1 MFHLPDPK
9 TIIIWILSI
18 LLIFSLSWLGY
29 SSFQSQKQ
37 QLQITAFDQGYEQ
50 AILQIIEAAPNCKP
64 ISLQN
69 QDETVEIIS
78 LDCLK

>member
-1 MFHLPDPK
+1 MFHLPDSK

-18 LLIFSLSWLGY
+18 LLIFLFSWLGY

-37 QLQITAFDQGYEQ
+37 QLQTTAFDQGYEQ
-50 AILQIIEAAPNCKP
+50 AILQIIEAAPNCKS
-64 ISLQN
+64 ISLKN
-69 QDETVEIIS
+69 QDEIVEIIS